1 MRLKDLIDTNLTGL
15 YGQSHYTRRLNKIT
29 DVKTWEGEYCNPIMS
44 TVWTAWLNSRQF
56 QIIPYLYLKYWHLKT
71 VCLKVSLSTNN
82 LWYIRLIFA
91 INLSETIST
100 LELWRRTYT
109 INTIDTVVHNSP
121 IDEIISVKIKNN
133 HLFHIYLSVSLS
145 IVWISCNN
153 WSTEYN
159 CHCKGKFPYR
169 WKTVLYWWLDWI
181 FFVC

>member
-1 MRLKDLIDTNLTGL
+1 MRLKALIDTNLTGL

-109 INTIDTVVHNSP
+109 ININTIDTVVHNSP
-121 IDEIISVKIKNN
+121 IEEIISVKIKKQS
-133 HLFHIYLSVSLS
+133 FISYLSLCITLHSLD
-145 IVWISCNN
+145 
-153 WSTEYN
+153 
-159 CHCKGKFPYR
+159 
-169 WKTVLYWWLDWI
+169 LL
-181 FFVC
+181 